1 MVGLVTFTIIPISIM
16 ILIAFTNYDTY
27 HLTPKSLIDWVGVSN
42 FAQLFGQSSENS
54 GNGAVFLQTFGQVL
68 LWTLL
73 WAFFATFSNYFL
85 GMIVAMMINK
95 KGIKLKKL
103 WRTILIT
110 TIAVPQFISLLLVS
124 RMFNQDQGFVNSIL
138 RQWGWINANIPWLID
153 GTLAKVMIIIINTW
167 IGIPYTM
174 LICTGLLMNIPG
186 DLYESAKIDGASPAR
201 TYFKI
206 TLPYMLFVT
215 TPYLIS
221 QFVGNI
227 NNFNVIYLLTQG
239 GPNFTYNVANVP
251 TQLNGVGKQTC

>member
-1 MVGLVTFTIIPISIM
+1 MVLAGAKNLSALGSFGQMGYTEVIQNGAPVYYYYDDSLQILIYSVIAIFFILILAFLYIAQLKDSLKLQRASIIGIKTSDKETLNDILDASYHRTLLSIPMVGLVTFTIIPISIM

-110 TIAVPQFISLLLVS
+110 TITCKNIFQDYSSLYVVCH
-124 RMFNQDQGFVNSIL
+124 N
-138 RQWGWINANIPWLID
+138 
-153 GTLAKVMIIIINTW
+153 
-167 IGIPYTM
+167 
-174 LICTGLLMNIPG
+174 
-186 DLYESAKIDGASPAR
+186 
-201 TYFKI
+201 
-206 TLPYMLFVT
+206 TLPNLSVRR
-215 TPYLIS
+215 
-221 QFVGNI
+221 
-227 NNFNVIYLLTQG
+227 
-239 GPNFTYNVANVP
+239 
-251 TQLNGVGKQTC
+251 